1 MSAIRVGQRFVGEGW
16 PCFLAAEIGINHN
29 GDLNLA
35 HRCIDAAAEAGADAV
50 KFQNYRTEDFLSS
63 RSLMYE
69 YVSQGRTLS
78 ESQYDMFKR
87 CELPPGSLRELREH
101 CDRRNVIFF
110 STPSSEQGLQDL
122 AELGVPLLKNGSD
135 YLVHLPLIQAMARTR
150 IPTVLSTGMAVY
162 ADIED
167 AVNAFRQAG
176 GKDLVLLHCTSAY
189 PTPPED
195 VHLRKLPALADAFG
209 CPAGLS
215 DHSCGNVAAIGAVA
229 LGACMIEKHF
239 TLDMNLPGPDHRFS
253 ADPGEFRGLVEA
265 VRTMEKNLGSPEL
278 KPVKS
283 EESGRREYRLS
294 CVAAHDLPAGHSV
307 ATSDIAFCRPGY
319 GFPPKNFGM
328 LLNRQLNKEIPTGHV
343 FAPEDFA

>member
-29 GDLNLA
+29 GGLNLA
-35 HRCIDAAAEAGADAV
+35 HRCIDAAADAGADAV
-50 KFQNYRTEDFLSS
+50 KFQNYRTEDFVSS

-69 YVSQGRTLS
+69 YVSQGQTLS

-110 STPSSEQGLQDL
+110 STPSSEQGLQEL

-135 YLVHLPLIQAMARTR
+135 YLVHLPLIQAMARTG

-162 ADIED
+162 PDIED

-189 PTPPED
+189 PTPAED
-195 VHLRKLPALADAFG
+195 VHLRKLPALAAAFG

-239 TLDMNLPGPDHRFS
+239 TLDKNLPGPDHRFS
-253 ADPGEFRGLVEA
+253 ADPSEFRALVEA
-265 VRTMEKNLGSPEL
+265 VRTMEKNLGSAEL

-294 CVAAHDLPAGHSV
+294 CVAAHDLPAGHSL
-307 ATSDIAFCRPGY
+307 AASDIAFCRPGF
-319 GFPPKNFGM
+319 GFPPKNSTM
-328 LLNRQLNKEIPTGHV
+328 ILNRQLNKEIPTGHV